1 MKIRPWPYFCE
12 IYLMRTGKF
21 IRKRTS
27 TMKASCVLTSF
38 LFQPMPFEKVCSFV
52 FVTNCM
58 KNWRYWHSRSNQRA
72 QDSATDGKR
81 KIKFLPKA

>member
-12 IYLMRTGKF
+12 IYLMRTGEF

-52 FVTNCM
+52 FVHKLYEELAILAFT
-58 KNWRYWHSRSNQRA
+58 
-72 QDSATDGKR
+72 
-81 KIKFLPKA
+81 L